1 MPTKKSP
8 RSLLRKT
15 LNLLHLDVTRNL
27 AYDRLTRSIMRKV
40 IGRDT
45 NCIDIGCHKGEML
58 DLILALAPDGTHYAF
73 EPIPDMYDELL
84 ARYNGRTRVLP
95 FALADFNGESEFQYI
110 RNDPAYS
117 GLKKRSYDIKDPD
130 IEVIRVEVKRLDDII
145 EANHRVGFIKIDV
158 EGGEFGVLKGS
169 RELIIRDKP
178 VIIFECGLGASDFY
192 DTDPGALFRFFS
204 EETGH
209 QVSFLKSYVK
219 GNGSLTEEAFVSVF
233 RSNAEWYFVAHPA

>member
-1 MPTKKSP
+1 MSVKKSP
-8 RSLLRKT
+8 RSLLRTT
-15 LNLLHLDVTRNL
+15 LNFLHLDVTRNL

-40 IGRDT
+40 IMKDT

-58 DLILALAPDGTHYAF
+58 DLILSMAPDGIHYAF
-73 EPIPDMYDELL
+73 EPIPAMYNELL
-84 ARYNGRTRVLP
+84 ARYNGSTCVKP
-95 FALADFNGESEFQYI
+95 YALADYNGESEFQFI

-145 EANHRVGFIKIDV
+145 GAGHKVGFIKIDV
-158 EGGEFGVLKGS
+158 EGGEFGVLKGA
-169 RELIIRDKP
+169 RELIVRDKP

-192 DTDPGALFRFFS
+192 DTDPGALFSFLAD
-204 EETGH
+204 ETGM
-209 QVSFLKSYVK
+209 QVSLLKSFVK
-219 GNGSLTEEAFVSVF
+219 GKSSLTCDAFVSVF